1 MIVYLFLC
9 LIFPS
14 IAFAEDI
21 VVGNT
26 YPVVEKDSLKELEA
40 KANAVKWNDV
50 TRSARNRLKDYR
62 PADFN
67 PLPHAKKSRKF
78 TTHIMH
84 TVEFDVTDEQGEVIY
99 PKGYQFNPLDYVTL
113 PYRMLFIDGNEKSH
127 IDWAKKYIMEHSFL
141 QVFIVNG
148 SVFDVI
154 NTLDRKVYYAGHR
167 MTDRLQINAVPSAAY
182 QDGNKINIEEIL
194 IENRDEIKNDKK

>member
-14 IAFAEDI
+14 IVFAEDI

-26 YPVVEKDSLKELEA
+26 YPIVEKDSLKELEA
-40 KANAVKWNDV
+40 KASAVKWNDV
-50 TRSARNRLKDYR
+50 TRSARNKLKEYR
-62 PADFN
+62 PADFS
-67 PLPHAKKSRKF
+67 PLPHTKKSRKYKR
-78 TTHIMH
+78 HIIH
-84 TVEFDVTDEQGEVIY
+84 TVEFDVTDEHGEVIY

-113 PYRMLFIDGNEKSH
+113 PYGMLFIDGSEKSH
-127 IDWAKKYIMEHSFL
+127 IDWAKQYIKEHSFT

-154 NTLDRKVYYAGHR
+154 NTLNRKVYYAGSR
-167 MTDRLQINAVPSAAY
+167 ITDRLQIHAVPSAVY
-182 QDGNKINIEEIL
+182 QDGNKMSIEEIF
-194 IENRDEIKNDKK
+194 IESSREGKNDKK